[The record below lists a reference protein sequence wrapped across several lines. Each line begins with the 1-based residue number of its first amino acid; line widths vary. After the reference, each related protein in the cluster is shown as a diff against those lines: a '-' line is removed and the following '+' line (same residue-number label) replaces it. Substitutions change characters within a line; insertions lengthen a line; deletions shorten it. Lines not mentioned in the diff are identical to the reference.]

1 MMPVKAKRLEKIKE
15 LIEKFPIGT
24 QAELTAALRDYGIE
38 VTQAT
43 VSRDI
48 KELGLVKTRTE
59 KGRSHYAV
67 PKAHGEMLSP
77 ERLLRTIKDCVI
89 SVQSGDDLVVVRTLP
104 GTAQAVGYAIDS
116 LNWPEVLGTIGG
128 DDTLFIAPVG
138 RRLLGQLMKRL
149 QI

>member
-1 MMPVKAKRLEKIKE
+1 MKGKRLEKIKE
-15 LIEKFPIGT
+15 IIEKFPIET
-24 QAELTAALRDYGIE
+24 QAELTTALRDYGIE

-48 KELGLVKTRTE
+48 KELGLVKARND

-67 PKAHGEMLSP
+67 PKPHTEMLSP
-77 ERLLRTIKDCVI
+77 ERLLRTIKDCVL
-89 SVQSGDDLVVVRTLP
+89 SVRAGDDLVVVRTLP
-104 GTAQAVGYAIDS
+104 GTAQAVGYAIDG

-138 RRLLGQLMKRL
+138 RRFLGQLLKRL
-149 QI
+149 QV